1 MSKVQG
7 WRAAHV
13 GKRAGPPVGVLLTLA
28 FDILTAIGLGAACGI
43 RPFLPVLV
51 AGGLAAANATVD
63 FDHTPY
69 AFLEAPW
76 WLLAVAAAFVV
87 TILAAKLIPEYVLW
101 VASLVMGGLLGAG
114 TLEDHH
120 HSAAI
125 GWVLGVLFAVLAAA
139 AARDLFGR
147 VRSRLDE
154 QAAGALPLYAE
165 GASLISAVAAVLVP
179 PLSAVIVAFLAWLLQ
194 GGRRR
199 SGEKYAGLRV
209 LR

>member
-1 MSKVQG
+1 VC
-7 WRAAHV
+7 
-13 GKRAGPPVGVLLTLA
+13 PLTLA
-28 FDILTAIGLGAACGI
+28 FDILTAIGLGAACGL
-43 RPFLPVLV
+43 RPFLPALV
-51 AGGLAAANATVD
+51 AGAFAAANATID

-76 WLLAVAAAFVV
+76 WLLVVTAAFVV
-87 TILAAKLIPEYVLW
+87 TVLAAKLIPQYLVW
-101 VASLVMGGLLGAG
+101 VTSLVMGGLLGAG

-139 AARDLFGR
+139 TARDLFGR
-147 VRSRLDE
+147 VRARVDA

-165 GASLISAVAAVLVP
+165 GAAFVTAVAAVLVP
-179 PLSAVIVAFLAWLLQ
+179 PLSAVVVAFLAWLLQ

>member
-1 MSKVQG
+1 MG
-7 WRAAHV
+7 ATTCRRAV
-13 GKRAGPPVGVLLTLA
+13 GHHEEGTGLTFA
-28 FDILTAIGLGAACGI
+28 FDILTAIGLGCACGI

-51 AGGLAAANATVD
+51 AGGLAAANATID
-63 FDHTPY
+63 FDGTPY

-76 WLLAVAAAFVV
+76 WLLVVAAAFVV
-87 TILAAKLIPEYVLW
+87 TILAAKLIPEYALW

-165 GASLISAVAAVLVP
+165 GASLIAAVAAVLVP
-179 PLSAVIVAFLAWLLQ
+179 PLSAVVVAFLAWLLQ

>member
-1 MSKVQG
+1 
-7 WRAAHV
+7 
-13 GKRAGPPVGVLLTLA
+13 LTLA

-43 RPFLPVLV
+43 RPFIPALV
-51 AGGLAAANATVD
+51 AGGLAAANATID

-76 WLLAVAAAFVV
+76 WLLAVTAALVV
-87 TILAAKLIPEYVLW
+87 TVLAAKVIPEYVLW
-101 VASLVMGGLLGAG
+101 VASLVMGGLLGAA
-114 TLEDHH
+114 TLEDHR
-120 HSAAI
+120 HSAVI
-125 GWVLGVLFAVLAAA
+125 GWALGVLFAVLAAA
-139 AARDLFGR
+139 AARSLFGR
-147 VRSRLDE
+147 VRERLDAE
-154 QAAGALPLYAE
+154 AAGALPLYAE
-165 GASLISAVAAVLVP
+165 GAAFITALAAVLVP

>member
-1 MSKVQG
+1 
-7 WRAAHV
+7 V
-13 GKRAGPPVGVLLTLA
+13 GNLATPLGLTLA
-28 FDILTAIGLGAACGI
+28 FDILTAIGLGAACGL
-43 RPFLPVLV
+43 RPFLPALV
-51 AGGLAAANATVD
+51 AGALAAANATID

-76 WLLAVAAAFVV
+76 WLLAVTAAFAV
-87 TILAAKLIPEYVLW
+87 TVFAAKLIPQYLMW
-101 VASLVMGGLLGAG
+101 VTSLVMGGLLGAG

-139 AARDLFGR
+139 ATRDLFGR
-147 VRSRLDE
+147 VRARLDE

-165 GASLISAVAAVLVP
+165 GASLLAAAAAVLVP